1 MPCLGWRCSL
11 CRTPGSAEQS
21 LAWGNSTREKIEFP
35 DLIGDPRL
43 AADHSR
49 DQTGMWTVSSKL
61 TLRLPARPLMSAASQ
76 CRPLMSAAGHCRPLM
91 SAAGQCWPLVSA
103 AGQCRP
109 LMSAADQCSCGSV
122 QSAEKLGYV
131 LETDLLTLHNRCW
144 VALTAI
150 NRQ

>member
-1 MPCLGWRCSL
+1 MPCLGWCCAL
-11 CRTPGSAEQS
+11 CRTRGSAEQS
-21 LAWGNSTREKIEFP
+21 LAWGNSSREKIEFP

-43 AADHSR
+43 AAGHSR

-61 TLRLPARPLMSAASQ
+61 ALRLPARPLV
-76 CRPLMSAAGHCRPLM
+76 
-91 SAAGQCWPLVSA
+91 SAAGQCRPLVSA
-103 AGQCRP
+103 AAHCRP

-144 VALTAI
+144 VALTGI
-150 NRQ
+150 NKQ